1 MRYLPR
7 LFARNTILGLT
18 SAAVFACASPAL
30 LLAQTRAS
38 SDVARILSL
47 ENAWNDAE
55 MNHDVR
61 SLELLIA
68 DTFVYTDDDGS
79 FLNRSEW
86 LNEIRK
92 QVDQYEQLANTG
104 VAVVLYENA
113 AVVTGEYKEKVKIK
127 GKMVLRSG
135 RFTDT
140 WIRRNG
146 EWKCVA
152 SQATLID
159 R

>member
-1 MRYLPR
+1 MGYLHR
-7 LFARNTILGLT
+7 LFARNTIRRLSCAAALA
-18 SAAVFACASPAL
+18 SALPAL
-30 LLAQTRAS
+30 MLAQTRTS
-38 SDVARILSL
+38 TDVARILAL

-55 MNHDVR
+55 MNHDAR

-68 DTFVYTDDDGS
+68 DTFVYTDDDGA

-92 QVDQYEQLANTG
+92 QVDQYEQLANSG
-104 VAVVLYENA
+104 VAVIIYENA

-127 GKMVLRSG
+127 GKTVLRSG

-140 WIRRNG
+140 WIRRSG